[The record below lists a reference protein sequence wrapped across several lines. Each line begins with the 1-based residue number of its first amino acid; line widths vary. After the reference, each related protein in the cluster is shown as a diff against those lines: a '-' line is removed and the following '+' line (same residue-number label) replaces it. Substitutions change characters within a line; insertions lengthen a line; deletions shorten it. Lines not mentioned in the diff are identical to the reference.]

1 MKLKQL
7 SIKNITSIEDAV
19 INFDASPLSNAPI
32 FLITGPTGAGKTSIL
47 DAICL
52 ALYGTTPRL
61 LGKNEGVYNSSESN
75 NSAGTNRVDN
85 PAHMLRRGAGLA
97 EVKLEFIGNDDC
109 PYLATWSVNRA
120 RNKIN
125 GNLQTPKRFL
135 QNVKLGI
142 SYDKVRDID
151 SKILE
156 ITGFEI
162 EQFCRT
168 TMLAQGEFNKFLTAE
183 VKDRCN
189 ILEKLTGT
197 DIYSKIGITIHNSY
211 KESKRAYEEL
221 SNKIQLLQGQ
231 QLSEEEYNTLSL
243 KIESLQTE
251 ITSLNNQLTQKQSIS
266 KWLEHEQSLNTILKE
281 AQSNKEQCTREAQ
294 SPEVLARIALLE
306 RWESSRDIRLTLE
319 RCNTLQEEK
328 HSIEHQQED
337 CRLDYYH
344 LCAQIQAVQKNL
356 EDTKSKI
363 ADLEAIQTSYEPHR
377 GMYDNFANIQG
388 ALQAYEAEVKRIQE
402 AKNTQQKLQQQ
413 FENLKPQLE
422 QADEQVKQSKRIYED
437 LEQEQNALQAAYD
450 QQKHDDLSQLI
461 KWRKE
466 AEEAEKQLQEKKSER
481 DELEAKHQDKV
492 KEVGEIEQQLQ
503 TYAQTLKQQ
512 EELYEERK
520 TKFDASA
527 WSMKELCQSIRA
539 KLHKGDT
546 CPVCMN
552 EINHIVSE
560 TEVQA
565 VLKPYEDE
573 LKQCQKDIFDTKS
586 QHSELEGA
594 LNSAKK
600 EVDNLNKKH
609 LEALKNCQEQQNTI
623 DAILQKQEAI
633 QIDVRELSTELLQE
647 EEFKYEALKK
657 QILDKTTAVNEQR
670 KSYDKTLSVQ
680 QGLQKQEQEFTLQLS
695 TCEHEIQTAEQN
707 QARQLNL
714 AREFITLDKSEWY
727 DAWQSAPTVWLEQI
741 KSEKQA
747 YDQRNL
753 NLQIEKT
760 KQQTL
765 EQDLQSLQN
774 IAEDIQKNEPTWTNL
789 QLADFIPKLLDKSI
803 LAQLSGKVISL
814 KQSHGTVSKE
824 LTNLSNQIANY
835 CTEQGLSREELQAL
849 NQNKDIERLQD
860 EERKRKDREQMCTTT
875 LKNHENLYQE
885 HLKRAPRAPEAWEQI
900 EGSELNDAINTLN
913 ELITAKNQELGQD
926 QQKRKDHEEQ
936 ANLIKN
942 EQAQYEKLHLEYEQ
956 WATLNNLYGASDGSN
971 FRRIAQSFVL
981 EQLLRA
987 ANVHLAC
994 FIPHY
999 ELQCSEPG
1007 QLTILIHNK
1016 LNNSLIGVPNLS
1028 GGESFIVS
1036 LALALGLSQVGN
1048 KGLSIDTLFIDEG
1061 FGTLSS
1067 EALDLVMTAL
1077 ETLRKESGCRV
1088 GIISHVDSLK
1098 DRIPTQIQLQ
1108 RQDATKS
1115 RIKIVGN

>member
-1 MKLKQL
+1 M
-7 SIKNITSIEDAV
+7 
-19 INFDASPLSNAPI
+19 
-32 FLITGPTGAGKTSIL
+32 
-47 DAICL
+47 
-52 ALYGTTPRL
+52 
-61 LGKNEGVYNSSESN
+61 
-75 NSAGTNRVDN
+75 
-85 PAHMLRRGAGLA
+85 
-97 EVKLEFIGNDDC
+97 
-109 PYLATWSVNRA
+109 
-120 RNKIN
+120 
-125 GNLQTPKRFL
+125 
-135 QNVKLGI
+135 
-142 SYDKVRDID
+142 
-151 SKILE
+151 
-156 ITGFEI
+156 

-168 TMLAQGEFNKFLTAE
+168 TMLAQGEFNKFLTAKVE
-183 VKDRCN
+183 DRCN

-197 DIYSKIGITIHNSY
+197 EVYSKIGITIHNNY
-211 KESKRAYEEL
+211 ITSKRAYEEL
-221 SNKIQLLQGQ
+221 SKTIQLLQEQ

-243 KIESLQTE
+243 KLESLQTE
-251 ITSLNNQLTQKQSIS
+251 IASLNNQLTQKQSIS
-266 KWLEHEQSLNTILKE
+266 TWLEREQSLNKALKE

-294 SPEVLARIALLE
+294 RPEVLARIALLE
-306 RWESSRDIRLTLE
+306 SWESSRDIRLSLD
-319 RCNTLQEEK
+319 RSNTLQEEK
-328 HSIEHQQED
+328 HSIERQQKG

-363 ADLEAIQTSYEPHR
+363 TDLEAIQATHEPHR

-388 ALQAYEAEVKRIQE
+388 ALQAYEVEVKRIQE
-402 AKNTQQKLQQQ
+402 AKKTQQTLQQQ

-422 QADEQVKQSKRIYED
+422 QAREQVEQSKRVYED
-437 LEQEQNALQAAYD
+437 LVQEQNALQTAYN
-450 QQKHDDLSQLI
+450 QQKHADLSQLI

-466 AEEAEKQLQEKKSER
+466 AEEAEKQLQEKKSECE
-481 DELEAKHQDKV
+481 ELATKHQDKV
-492 KEVGEIEQQLQ
+492 KEVEEIEQQLQ
-503 TYAQTLKQQ
+503 TCAQTLKQQ

-527 WSMKELCQSIRA
+527 WSMEELCQSIRA

-552 EINHIVSE
+552 EINHIVSQ

-573 LKQCQKDIFDTKS
+573 LKQCEKDIFDTKS
-586 QHSELEGA
+586 KHSELEGA
-594 LNSAKK
+594 LNSSKK
-600 EVDNLNKKH
+600 EVKNLNTKH
-609 LEALKNCQEQQNTI
+609 LEALKQCQEQQNTI

-633 QIDVRELSTELLQE
+633 QLDLRELSTELLQE
-647 EEFKYEALKK
+647 EELKYEDLKK

-670 KSYDKTLSVQ
+670 KSYDKALSVQ

-695 TCEHEIQTAEQN
+695 TCEHKMQTAEQT
-707 QARQLNL
+707 QARQLDL
-714 AREFITLDKSEWY
+714 ARKFISLDESEWY

-741 KSEKQA
+741 KSDKQA
-747 YDQRNL
+747 YDQRNT
-753 NLQIEKT
+753 NLQTEKT
-760 KQQTL
+760 KQQTF

-774 IAEDIQKNEPTWTNL
+774 IEEDIHDNEPTWTNL
-789 QLADFIPKLLDKSI
+789 QPTDFIPKSLDKSV

-814 KQSHGTVSKE
+814 KESHGKVSKE
-824 LTNLSNQIANY
+824 LSDLTLKVANY
-835 CTEQGLSREELQAL
+835 CKEHGLSREELQAL
-849 NQNKDIERLQD
+849 NQNKDIERLLD
-860 EERKRKDREQMCTTT
+860 EERKRKDKSQECTTI
-875 LKNHENLYQE
+875 LKNYESQYQE
-885 HLKRAPRAPEAWEQI
+885 HLKNAPEAWEQI
-900 EGSELNDAINTLN
+900 EGSALNDAINTLN

-926 QQKRKDHEEQ
+926 QQKQKAHNEQ
-936 ANLIKN
+936 AELIKGK
-942 EQAQYEKLHLEYEQ
+942 QAQYENLRLEYEQ
-956 WATLNNLYGASDGSN
+956 WATLNNMYGAADGSN

-987 ANVHLAC
+987 ANIHLAC

-1007 QLTILIHNK
+1007 QLTILIRNK

-1115 RIKIVGN
+1115 SIKIVGN

>member
-61 LGKNEGVYNSSESN
+61 LGKNEGVYNSAESN
-75 NSAGTNRVDN
+75 NNAGTNRVDN

-120 RNKIN
+120 HNKIN

-162 EQFCRT
+162 DQFCRT

-197 DIYSKIGITIHNSY
+197 EVYSKIGITIHNSY
-211 KESKRAYEEL
+211 IQSKRAYEEL

-231 QLSEEEYNTLSL
+231 QLSEEDYKTLSL

-251 ITSLNNQLTQKQSIS
+251 ITSLNNQLTQKQNIS
-266 KWLEHEQSLNTILKE
+266 KWLEQEQSLNKALKE
-281 AQSNKEQCTREAQ
+281 ARSNKEQCTLEAQ

-306 RWESSRDIRLTLE
+306 RWESSRDIRLSLD
-319 RCNTLQEEK
+319 RSNTLQDEK
-328 HSIEHQQED
+328 CSIEHQQED

-363 ADLEAIQTSYEPHR
+363 ATLEATQATHEPHR

-402 AKNTQQKLQQQ
+402 AKKTQQTLQQQ

-422 QADEQVKQSKRIYED
+422 QAHEQEKQSKRVYE
-437 LEQEQNALQAAYD
+437 EFVQEQNSLQTAYD

-466 AEEAEKQLQEKKSER
+466 AEEAEKQLQEKKSECK
-481 DELEAKHQDKV
+481 ELEAKIQDKV
-492 KEVGEIEQQLQ
+492 KEVEEIEQQLK
-503 TYAQTLKQQ
+503 TCAQTLKQQ

-527 WSMKELCQSIRA
+527 WSMEELCQSIRA

-573 LKQCQKDIFDTKS
+573 LNQCQKDIFDTKS
-586 QHSELEGA
+586 KHSELAGA
-594 LNSAKK
+594 LNSAKTDVK
-600 EVDNLNKKH
+600 NLNTKH
-609 LEALKNCQEQQNTI
+609 LDALKQCQEQQNTI
-623 DAILQKQEAI
+623 DAILQKQETI

-647 EEFKYEALKK
+647 EELKYEALKK

-670 KSYDKTLSVQ
+670 KSYDAVQ
-680 QGLQKQEQEFTLQLS
+680 LAQQRLQKQEQEFTLQLGNY
-695 TCEHEIQTAEQN
+695 EYEIQTAEQN

-714 AREFITLDKSEWY
+714 AREFITLDESEWY

-741 KSEKQA
+741 KSDKQA

-753 NLQIEKT
+753 NLQTEKT
-760 KQQTL
+760 KQQSL
-765 EQDLQSLQN
+765 DQDLQSLQN
-774 IAEDIQKNEPTWTNL
+774 IADDIQKNEPTWTNL
-789 QLADFIPKLLDKSI
+789 QPADFIPKSLDKSI
-803 LAQLSGKVISL
+803 LNQLSGKVISL
-814 KQSHGTVSKE
+814 KESHSKVLKE

-860 EERKRKDREQMCTTT
+860 EERKRKDKAQECTTI

-885 HLKRAPRAPEAWEQI
+885 HLKSAPEAWEQI
-900 EGSELNDAINTLN
+900 EGLDLNDAINTLN

-936 ANLIKN
+936 ANLIKD

-956 WATLNNLYGASDGSN
+956 WAALNNLYGASDGSN

-1007 QLTILIHNK
+1007 QLTILIRNK

-1115 RIKIVGN
+1115 CIKIVGN

>member
-120 RNKIN
+120 HNKIN
-125 GNLQTPKRFL
+125 GNLQPPKRFL
-135 QNVKLGI
+135 QNVELGI
-142 SYDKVRDID
+142 GYDKVQEIKT
-151 SKILE
+151 KILE
-156 ITGFEI
+156 VTGFEI

-183 VKDRCN
+183 VRDRCN

-197 DIYSKIGITIHNSY
+197 EVYSKIGITIHNSY
-211 KESKRAYEEL
+211 IQSKRAYEEL

-231 QLSEEEYNTLSL
+231 QLSEEEYNLLSL
-243 KIESLQTE
+243 KLDSLQVE
-251 ITSLNNQLTQKQSIS
+251 ITTLNNQLTQKQSIS
-266 KWLEHEQSLNTILKE
+266 KWLEQEQSLNTTLKE

-306 RWESSRDIRLTLE
+306 RWESSRDIRLSLE
-319 RCNTLQEEK
+319 RCNTLQDEK
-328 HSIEHQQED
+328 RSIEHQQEA

-363 ADLEAIQTSYEPHR
+363 ADLEAIQASHEPHR

-388 ALQAYEAEVKRIQE
+388 ALQAYEGEVKRIQE
-402 AKNTQQKLQQQ
+402 AKNTQQKLQRQ

-422 QADEQVKQSKRIYED
+422 QAHEQVEQSKRVYED
-437 LEQEQNALQAAYD
+437 LKQEQNTLQTDYD
-450 QQKHDDLSQLI
+450 AKKHNDLSQLI

-481 DELEAKHQDKV
+481 GELEAKHQDKV
-492 KEVGEIEQQLQ
+492 KEVEEIKQHLQ
-503 TYAQTLKQQ
+503 TCAQTLKQQ

-527 WSMKELCQSIRA
+527 WSMEELCQSIRA

-573 LKQCQKDIFDTKS
+573 LKQCETNILDTKRK
-586 QHSELEGA
+586 HSELEGA
-594 LNSAKK
+594 LNSANKDI
-600 EVDNLNKKH
+600 DNLKTKH
-609 LEALKNCQEQQNTI
+609 SEAQKQCQEQQKSI
-623 DAILQKQEAI
+623 DAILQKQETI
-633 QIDVRELSTELLQE
+633 QIDLRELSTERLQE
-647 EEFKYEALKK
+647 EELKYEDLKK
-657 QILDKTTAVNEQR
+657 QILAKPTAVNEQH
-670 KSYDKTLSVQ
+670 KSYDKALSVQ
-680 QGLQKQEQEFTLQLS
+680 QRLRKQEQEFTLQLS

-714 AREFITLDKSEWY
+714 AREFITLNESEWY
-727 DAWQSAPTVWLEQI
+727 DAWQSKPTGWLKRI
-741 KSEKQA
+741 KTDKQE
-747 YDQRNL
+747 YDQRNT
-753 NLQIEKT
+753 NLQTEKN

-789 QLADFIPKLLDKSI
+789 QPADFIPKSLDKSV

-814 KQSHGTVSKE
+814 KESHGKVSEE
-824 LTNLSNQIANY
+824 LSDLTLKVTNY

-849 NQNKDIERLQD
+849 NQNKNIERLQE
-860 EERKRKDREQMCTTT
+860 EERKRKDREQTCTTT
-875 LKNHENLYQE
+875 LKTHENLYQE
-885 HLKRAPRAPEAWEQI
+885 HLKSAPDAWEQI
-900 EGSELNDAINTLN
+900 EGSALNDAINTLN

-936 ANLIKN
+936 ANLIKD

-956 WATLNNLYGASDGSN
+956 WAALNNLYGASDGSN

-1007 QLTILIHNK
+1007 QLTILIRNK

-1115 RIKIVGN
+1115 SIKIVGN

>member
-1 MKLKQL
+1 
-7 SIKNITSIEDAV
+7 
-19 INFDASPLSNAPI
+19 
-32 FLITGPTGAGKTSIL
+32 
-47 DAICL
+47 
-52 ALYGTTPRL
+52 
-61 LGKNEGVYNSSESN
+61 
-75 NSAGTNRVDN
+75 
-85 PAHMLRRGAGLA
+85 MLRRGAGLA

-109 PYLATWSVNRA
+109 LYLATWSVNRA
-120 RNKIN
+120 HNKIN

-135 QNVKLGI
+135 QNVELGI
-142 SYDKVRDID
+142 GYDKVREIE

-162 EQFCRT
+162 AQFCRT

-197 DIYSKIGITIHNSY
+197 DIYSKIGITIHNGY

-231 QLSEEEYNTLSL
+231 QLSVEEYNTLSL
-243 KIESLQTE
+243 KLESLQTE

-266 KWLEHEQSLNTILKE
+266 KWLEQEQSLNKALKE
-281 AQSNKEQCTREAQ
+281 ARSNKEQCTREAQ
-294 SPEVLARIALLE
+294 SPEVLVRIALLE
-306 RWESSRDIRLTLE
+306 RWESSRDIRLSLD
-319 RCNTLQEEK
+319 RSNTLQDEK
-328 HSIEHQQED
+328 SSIEHQQKD

-363 ADLEAIQTSYEPHR
+363 ADLEATQASHEPHR

-388 ALQAYEAEVKRIQE
+388 ALQAYEGEVKRIQE
-402 AKNTQQKLQQQ
+402 AKITQQKLQQQ

-422 QADEQVKQSKRIYED
+422 QAREQVEQSKRVYED
-437 LEQEQNALQAAYD
+437 LEQEQNTLQIAYD
-450 QQKHDDLSQLI
+450 AKKHADLSQLI

-481 DELEAKHQDKV
+481 DELATKHQDKV
-492 KEVGEIEQQLQ
+492 KEVEEIEQHLQ
-503 TYAQTLKQQ
+503 TCAQTLKQQ

-573 LKQCQKDIFDTKS
+573 LNQCQKDIFDTKS
-586 QHSELEGA
+586 KHSELAGA
-594 LNSAKK
+594 LKSAKK
-600 EVDNLNKKH
+600 DVDNLKTKH
-609 LEALKNCQEQQNTI
+609 LEALKQCQEQQNTI
-623 DAILQKQEAI
+623 DAILQKQETI
-633 QIDVRELSTELLQE
+633 QIDLCKLSTELLQE
-647 EEFKYEALKK
+647 EELKYEDLKK
-657 QILDKTTAVNEQR
+657 QILDKTKEVNEQR
-670 KSYDKTLSVQ
+670 KSYDKALSVQ
-680 QGLQKQEQEFTLQLS
+680 QELQKQEQEFTLQLS
-695 TCEHEIQTAEQN
+695 KCEHKIQTAEQN

-714 AREFITLDKSEWY
+714 ARKFITLDESEWY
-727 DAWQSAPTVWLEQI
+727 DSWQSAPTVWLEQI
-741 KSEKQA
+741 KSDKQV

-753 NLQIEKT
+753 NLQTEKT

-789 QLADFIPKLLDKSI
+789 RPTDFIPKLLDKSV
-803 LAQLSGKVISL
+803 LNQLSGKVISL
-814 KQSHGTVSKE
+814 KESHGTVSKE
-824 LTNLSNQIANY
+824 LSDLTLKVADY

-849 NQNKDIERLQD
+849 NQNKDIELLQD
-860 EERKRKDREQMCTTT
+860 EERKRNDKAQECTTI
-875 LKNHENLYQE
+875 LKNYESQYQE
-885 HLKRAPRAPEAWEQI
+885 HLKSAPETWEQI
-900 EGSELNDAINTLN
+900 EGSALNDTINTLN

-936 ANLIKN
+936 ANLIKD

-1007 QLTILIHNK
+1007 QLTILIRNK

-1115 RIKIVGN
+1115 CIKIVGN